1 MLKLSLPAW
10 LAALLVVVGMP
21 AAHAQLR
28 IMESSKIGGFGMA
41 TSARSFGDVPVHAA
55 IDGTR
60 RAGVALMELQF
71 GQPITAMPDADVLN
85 ESLDADAAY
94 ELKRQLQTA
103 GITPIAARVNF
114 GSNPVGNTRLFE
126 VAQILGIQVLV
137 TEPPFD
143 RVDEIERLARRFAIR
158 VGILTSAKDSTGTRP
173 EYWNPDY
180 LARLLDRR
188 SIMMGAVLDVRN
200 LLRAGVDPAEALARL
215 KSRVFGVRLTGLQRA
230 DGTGVQL
237 PLGQGQ
243 FDSRAF
249 LKMLDDEVFSG
260 FVVLAFDAGREDLA
274 ADLEASLAFVRHE
287 GRAIRR
293 ETSLRL
299 AAASV
304 RTAPGFRYE
313 VLIQGDLPEPM
324 CVRVAP
330 DGEVWV
336 AGRRGH
342 FWTYDPTTYTN
353 RLAGFLNVQ
362 NQAQRGLRSFEFDP
376 GFATNRQ
383 VYVFYTPIIATGTS
397 NRLSRFTVAGP
408 PGARRL
414 EPQSER
420 VLLEIPGGVSGD
432 NDGGSLLLH
441 PAEGC
446 LYVGTGDGNLAS
458 NTLRFFDDPNTF
470 AQNLRD
476 PRGKIL
482 RIRLDGSIP
491 PDNPFAGRPDAH
503 PAVYALGF
511 RNPYT
516 LTLEQAGGRVLAGDI
531 GFERRGDVEEVN
543 LLRAGGN
550 YGWPRCV
557 STNLDTATFGECLL
571 PDAIAPWFSYVR
583 EGAAA
588 IMIGPYLDPAHAR
601 TNYPPG
607 YTRGLVY
614 GDFPRRWLRFAQ
626 ASEDGTVTNSVP
638 LATGLGGGALS
649 LTLGPAGEIYLAE
662 YAGWLGGSP
671 RDRLSRLVPV
681 SPAATN
687 PAVATA
693 RP

>member
-1 MLKLSLPAW
+1 MLKLRFSAW
-10 LAALLVVVGMP
+10 LASLLVLGMP
-21 AAHAQLR
+21 AVQAQFR
-28 IMESSKIGGFGMA
+28 ILDSAKTGGFGVA
-41 TSARSFGDVPVHAA
+41 TSARSFGEVPVHAA

-60 RAGVALMELQF
+60 RAGVALLELQF
-71 GQPITAMPDADVLN
+71 GQPITAAPDAETLN
-85 ESLDADAAY
+85 ESLDANSAY
-94 ELKRQLQTA
+94 ELKRRLQTA
-103 GITPIAARVNF
+103 GITPVAARVSF
-114 GSNPVGNTRLFE
+114 GNNPVGNARLFE
-126 VAQILGIQVLV
+126 VAQILGILVLV
-137 TEPPFD
+137 AEPPFD
-143 RVDEIERLARRFAIR
+143 RVDEIERLARRFNIR
-158 VGILTSAKDSTGTRP
+158 VGILTSAKDPTGTRP

-180 LARLLDRR
+180 LARLLERR

-200 LLRAGVDPAEALARL
+200 LLRAGVDPAEALAKL
-215 KSRVFGVRLTGLQRA
+215 KARVFGVRLTGLQRA

-243 FDSRAF
+243 FDTRAF
-249 LKMLDDEVFSG
+249 LKALDDEAFSG
-260 FVVLAFDAGREDLA
+260 FLVLAFDAGRDDLA
-274 ADLEASLAFVRHE
+274 ADLEASLEFVRRE
-287 GRAIRR
+287 GQAIRR

-313 VLIQGDLPEPM
+313 ALIQGDMPEPI

-342 FWTYDPTTYTN
+342 FWTYNAAAQTN
-353 RLAGFLNVQ
+353 RPAGFLNVQ
-362 NQAQRGLRSFEFDP
+362 SQAQRGLRSFEFDP
-376 GFATNRQ
+376 GFVTNGQ
-383 VYVFYTPIIATGTS
+383 VYAFYTPITATGTS
-397 NRLSRFTVAGP
+397 NRLSRFTVSGP

-414 EPQSER
+414 DPQSER
-420 VLLEIPGGVSGD
+420 VLLEIPAGVSGD

-441 PAEGC
+441 PGEGC
-446 LYVGTGDGNLAS
+446 FYVGTGDGNLAL
-458 NTLRFFDDPNTF
+458 NIFRFFDDPNTF

-482 RIRLDGSIP
+482 RVRLDGSIP
-491 PDNPFAGRPDAH
+491 PDNPFTSATNAH
-503 PAVYALGF
+503 PAVYARGF
-511 RNPYT
+511 RNPFS
-516 LTLEQAGGRVLAGDI
+516 LSLDPARGRVFAGDI
-531 GFERRGDVEEVN
+531 GFERRADVEEIN

-557 STNLDTATFGECLL
+557 STNLDTATLGECPI
-571 PDAIAPWFSYVR
+571 PDAVPPWYFYHR
-583 EGAAA
+583 EAAA
-588 IMIGPYLDPAHAR
+588 AVVLGPYLDPAAAR

-607 YTRGLVY
+607 FARGLVY

-626 ASEDGTVTNSVP
+626 VGEDGTATNSIP
-638 LATGLGGGALS
+638 LASGLGGGPLS
-649 LTLGPAGEIYLAE
+649 FSLGPAGEIYLVE

-681 SPAATN
+681 PAAAAD
-687 PAVATA
+687 PAVAAA